1 MEEIINDNK
10 LISETTVDDPT
21 KIINTACIKA
31 ASIAK
36 KAKKKDFY
44 DLYFIL
50 NSGLID
56 TKGLKDAMLS
66 KHYDQDLLATFCY
79 SVGYFDD
86 LDDDEIPS
94 QYVQYPW
101 KQIKKFFRKFQ
112 ESFFKTITK

>member
-1 MEEIINDNK
+1 MIEKVKEDELN
-10 LISETTVDDPT
+10 SESMIDDPNAV
-21 KIINTACIKA
+21 INVACVKA

-50 NSGLID
+50 NSGLLD
-56 TKGLKDAMLS
+56 AKGLKDAMLS
-66 KHYDQDLLATFCY
+66 KYCDQDMLAAFCY

-86 LDDDEIPS
+86 VEDEEIPS
-94 QYVQYPW
+94 QYTQYSW

-112 ESFFKTITK
+112 ESFFKAIIK

>member
-1 MEEIINDNK
+1 MNENVKENELN
-10 LISETTVDDPT
+10 SESVVDDPT
-21 KIINTACIKA
+21 TVINVACVKA

-50 NSGLID
+50 NSGLLD
-56 TKGLKDAMLS
+56 AKGLKDAMLS
-66 KHYDQDLLATFCY
+66 KYYDQDMLAAFCY

-86 LDDDEIPS
+86 VEDEEIPS
-94 QYVQYPW
+94 QYIQYSW

-112 ESFFKTITK
+112 ETFFKAIAK